1 MATKIEYNNGIE
13 RPVTFEKLQNDV
25 YRINWGIDNEKHY
38 TSLFKVGVIYS
49 TVLEEMIDN
58 DEFTVPEL
66 KEMIDLSGLKEEDAV
81 KFLKNMISRLI
92 IKRDSS
98 SEINEFYISGIP
110 VWLDKETRV
119 GLALRFAS
127 EKGAGLVNTTLW
139 MNGMQFPFELT
150 VAEQILG
157 GIEIYASQCY
167 DNTQRHLA
175 EIQKLNTVKD
185 LVNYDFTEGYPE
197 KLRLG

>member
-1 MATKIEYNNGIE
+1 MATNIKYNGTQ
-13 RPVTFEKLQNDV
+13 RPVTFEKIHDDV
-25 YRINWGIDNEKHY
+25 YRINWGIDDEKHY
-38 TSLFKVGVIYS
+38 TSMFKVGHMYS
-49 TVLEEMIDN
+49 AVLEDMIDN
-58 DEFTVPEL
+58 DNFTVPEL
-66 KEMIDLSGLKEEDAV
+66 KEMLDLSGIQGADAV
-81 KFLKNMISRLI
+81 LFLKNMISRLI

-98 SEINEFYISGIP
+98 SDINEFYIAGIP

-127 EKGAGLVNTTLW
+127 EKGAGMTSTTLW

-150 VAEQILG
+150 VAEQVLG

-175 EIQKLNTVKD
+175 EIQKLTTVED
-185 LVNYDFTEGYPE
+185 LINYDYTAGYPE

>member
-13 RPVTFEKLQNDV
+13 RPVTFENLQNDV

-49 TVLEEMIDN
+49 TVLEEMINN

-92 IKRDSS
+92 VKRDSS

-127 EKGAGLVNTTLW
+127 EKGAGRTDTTLW
-139 MNGMQFPFELT
+139 MNGMQFPFKLN
-150 VAEQILG
+150 VAEQVLG
-157 GIEIYASQCY
+157 AIEIYASQCY
-167 DNTQRHLA
+167 DNTQRLLS
-175 EIQKLNTVKD
+175 EIQKLETIEELIKFD
-185 LVNYDFTEGYPE
+185 YKAGYPE

>member
-1 MATKIEYNNGIE
+1 MATNIKYINGTQ
-13 RPVTFEKLQNDV
+13 RPVTFEKLQEDV
-25 YRINWGIDNEKHY
+25 YRINWGIDDEKY
-38 TSLFKVGVIYS
+38 YSSMFKVNYVYS
-49 TVLEEMIDN
+49 TVLEEIIDN
-58 DEFTVPEL
+58 DDFTVFEL
-66 KEMIDLSGLKEEDAV
+66 KEMIDLSGIQESDAV

-127 EKGAGLVNTTLW
+127 EKGAGLTNTTLW
-139 MNGMQFPFELT
+139 MSGMQFPFDLT
-150 VAEQILG
+150 VAEQVLG

-185 LVNYDFTEGYPE
+185 LVNYDFTAGYPE